1 VSLHE
6 WLSNAGYYLDNR
18 GIAGGLELAS
28 GELVAGVCS
37 RLDPYLPASGT
48 NVYERDWDLLVV
60 LDTCR
65 VDALRAVADEYEYF
79 PAEVPSTWS
88 VGSKTREWMR
98 KTFTREYADEVAR
111 TAFVTFN
118 PNSEDELDPADF
130 LHLQEVWRTDWVAE
144 QGGVPP
150 EPITDH
156 AIAAGRE
163 LDPDRLI
170 AHYKQ
175 PHAPYARLD
184 GFDAT
189 NPFDATENDRSGVFG
204 AIIEGD
210 LSRERAWT
218 GYLNEL
224 RWALDDVERLL
235 ANVDADRVAITAD
248 HGECFGEWGL
258 YGHHEAVPVRVLRE
272 VPWVETTATDTGESE
287 PDVSVAGGSDRSVAG
302 RPVEEKLAALG
313 YR

>member
-1 VSLHE
+1 MK
-6 WLSNAGYYLDNR
+6 LSA
-18 GIAGGLELAS
+18 
-28 GELVAGVCS
+28 GELVAGACS
-37 RLDPYLPASGT
+37 RIDPLLPASGT
-48 NVYERDWDLLVV
+48 NVYDRDWDLLIV

-65 VDALRAVADEYEYF
+65 VDALRAVAGEYSF
-79 PAEVPSTWS
+79 LPSEVPSMRS

-98 KTFTREYADEVAR
+98 KTFTPDYADEMAR

-118 PNSEDELDPADF
+118 PNSDDELDPDDF
-130 LHLQEVWRTDWVAE
+130 CHLQEVWRTDWVAE
-144 QGGVPP
+144 EGGVPP
-150 EPITDH
+150 GPVTDY

-175 PHAPYARLD
+175 PHAPYARLE

-189 NPFDATENDRSGVFG
+189 NPFGATENDRSGVFG

-218 GYLNEL
+218 GYLDEL
-224 RWALDDVERLL
+224 RWALDDVGRLL

-248 HGECFGEWGL
+248 HGEAFGEWTF
-258 YGHHEAVPVRVLRE
+258 YSHNVACPHPAVRR
-272 VPWVETTATDTGESE
+272 VPWVETTATDEGTYE
-287 PDVSVAGGSDRSVAG
+287 PSVEPTRNVSADVEDQ
-302 RPVEEKLAALG
+302 LAQLG